1 MSGWNS
7 EVHPGN
13 EVLALYSRGDLSWR
27 QRWSVRKHVQ
37 RCRQCSYQVEQFK
50 SATAALRQK
59 ATEESLAG
67 SEPIANWSA
76 LEREMVGN
84 IKVGLDAARCIEKV
98 GRSRSTGWR
107 VALTTGL
114 LSVVL
119 TAGWIMNIPAAQRG
133 HLEDSLRRITGLY
146 PAPAA
151 GGTVVETT
159 PNGIAVRSQGA
170 TLTLLNPSSA
180 TVSLSGASAVGAR
193 YIDDETG
200 QITITNV
207 YGQ

>member
-1 MSGWNS
+1 VANQDFV
-7 EVHPGN
+7 VHPGN

-27 QRWSVRKHVQ
+27 QRWSVRRHVQ
-37 RCRQCSYQVEQFK
+37 RCTKCGDQVEQFT
-50 SATAALRQK
+50 SATAVLRQEAK
-59 ATEESLAG
+59 EETLTG
-67 SEPIANWSA
+67 SEAIANWNA

-84 IKVGLDAARCIEKV
+84 IKVGLDASRCIEKI
-98 GRSRSTGWR
+98 GRSHSTGWR
-107 VALTTGL
+107 VAVATGL
-114 LSVVL
+114 LSVVF
-119 TAGWIMNIPAAQRG
+119 TVGWIMNIPDAQRG
-133 HLEDSLRRITGLY
+133 HLEDSLRRIAGLY
-146 PAPAA
+146 PPAV
-151 GGTVVETT
+151 GGTVVRTT
-159 PNGIAVRSQGA
+159 PQGIAVRSQGA

>member
-1 MSGWNS
+1 MA
-7 EVHPGN
+7 HPAN
-13 EVLALYSRGDLSWR
+13 DVLALYSRGDLFWR
-27 QRWSVRKHVQ
+27 HRWSVRKHIQ
-37 RCRQCSYQVEQFK
+37 RCAQCGDQVEQFK
-50 SATAALRQK
+50 AATAVLRHEAQ
-59 ATEESLAG
+59 EETLTG
-67 SEPIANWSA
+67 SEAIANWSA

-84 IKVGLDAARCIEKV
+84 IKVGLDAARCIENV

-114 LSVVL
+114 LSVIL
-119 TAGWIMNIPAAQRG
+119 TVGWIMNIPDAQRG
-133 HLEDSLRRITGLY
+133 HLEDSLRRIAGLY
-146 PAPAA
+146 PSAV
-151 GGTVVETT
+151 GGTVVQTT
-159 PNGIAVRSQGA
+159 PHGIAVRSQGA

-193 YIDDETG
+193 YVDDETG

>member
-1 MSGWNS
+1 MANQDSMA
-7 EVHPGN
+7 HPAN

-27 QRWSVRKHVQ
+27 QRWSLRNHVQ
-37 RCRQCSYQVEQFK
+37 HCRQCAYQVEHFK
-50 SATAALRQK
+50 SATAVLRQEAK
-59 ATEESLAG
+59 EEALTG
-67 SEPIANWSA
+67 SEAIANWSA

-84 IKVGLDAARCIEKV
+84 IKVGLDAARCIENV

-114 LSVVL
+114 LSVLL
-119 TAGWIMNIPAAQRG
+119 TVGWIINIPEAQRVN
-133 HLEDSLRRITGLY
+133 LEESLRRIAGLY
-146 PAPAA
+146 PPAV
-151 GGTVVETT
+151 GGTVVRTT
-159 PNGIAVRSQGA
+159 PQGIAVRSQGA

>member
-1 MSGWNS
+1 MAAQDSG
-7 EVHPGN
+7 VHPDN
-13 EVLALYSRGDLSWR
+13 ELLALYSRGDLSWR
-27 QRWSVRKHVQ
+27 QRWSVRRHVQ
-37 RCRQCSYQVEQFK
+37 RCASCGHQTELFK
-50 SATAALRQK
+50 AAARLLRQE
-59 ATEESLAG
+59 ANEETSG
-67 SEPIANWSA
+67 SGAIANWSA

-84 IKVGLDAARCIEKV
+84 IKVGLDASRCIENV
-98 GRSRSTGWR
+98 GRTHSTGWR
-107 VALTTGL
+107 LALTTGL

-119 TAGWIMNIPAAQRG
+119 TVGWIMNIPDAQRG
-133 HLEDSLRRITGLY
+133 HLEDSLRRMAGLY
-146 PAPAA
+146 PVSA
-151 GGTVVETT
+151 GGTVVRTT
-159 PNGIAVRSQGA
+159 AHGIAVRSQGA

>member
-1 MSGWNS
+1 MARQDPAI
-7 EVHPGN
+7 HPDN
-13 EVLALYSRGDLSWR
+13 EVLALYSRGDLPWR

-37 RCRQCSYQVEQFK
+37 LCRQCGYQLEQFK
-50 SATAALRQK
+50 SATAALRQE
-59 ATEESLAG
+59 AMEEMPAA
-67 SEPIANWSA
+67 SESIANWSA

-84 IKVGLDAARCIEKV
+84 IKVGLDAARCIENV
-98 GRSRSTGWR
+98 GRRRSTGWR
-107 VALTTGL
+107 FAVTTGL
-114 LSVVL
+114 LSVIL
-119 TAGWIMNIPAAQRG
+119 TVGWIANIPSAQRG
-133 HLEDSLRRITGLY
+133 HLEDSLRRIAGLY
-146 PAPAA
+146 PPSS
-151 GGTVVETT
+151 GGTVVQTT
-159 PNGIAVRSQGA
+159 PLGIAVRSQGA